1 MAKEVRL
8 NKLVESDLLDLLA
21 ADIDAYPEKL
31 HYPSQEEIKK
41 EVDEIRDLTDGLVV
55 DIDTLEPIDVDTAD
69 GVSN

>member
-1 MAKEVRL
+1 MAKVIILRER
-8 NKLVESDLLDLLA
+8 VESDLLDLLA
-21 ADIDAYPEKL
+21 ADIDNHPEKL